1 MELDDFFL
9 SDEVDVAAA
18 PGNLVMPEW
27 KNLHLLKFMNTNCFL
42 VNAVMFI
49 TSILF
54 FHFIV
59 WFWYVFFLI
68 YKLGLWH

>member
-1 MELDDFFL
+1 MLRFGQLTQIAPVQRMELDDFFL

-59 WFWYVFFLI
+59 
-68 YKLGLWH
+68 

>member
-1 MELDDFFL
+1 MLRFGQLTQIAPVQRMELDDFVL

-59 WFWYVFFLI
+59 
-68 YKLGLWH
+68 